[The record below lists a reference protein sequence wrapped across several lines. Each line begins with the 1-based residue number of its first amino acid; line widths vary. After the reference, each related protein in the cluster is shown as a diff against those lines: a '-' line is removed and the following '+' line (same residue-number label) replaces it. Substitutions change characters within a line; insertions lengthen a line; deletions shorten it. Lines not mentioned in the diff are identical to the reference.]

1 MNDPKTTHAVQD
13 FGHPSGA
20 HIEAYSKSTLL
31 PQGFMPRQLSLA
43 TTALILA
50 CDILLFMT
58 TPTVTAALLA
68 TALWFFLLW
77 RERSGSA
84 GTQTL
89 PAIIVS
95 GFIMTTGLGGYL
107 IWGRISDAGGV
118 GAHIDLTQQMRDSS
132 FAICALTALSVLI
145 GATIATTARPIDR
158 LVATQFGISVGS
170 RLYARLLL
178 WAAMGAVVVATLA
191 MGFDGIM
198 FRTSY
203 LEYTGGSVL
212 LRRLSGA
219 TILVGI
225 AACAALTTS
234 KQTLSKTLG
243 WLCLGASTALVVSQG
258 SRRLALVPLLYLLG
272 KAVAGRLPTK
282 SAILTSSLASLYLIS
297 LAIAFRQA
305 PSHGLSPHLKV
316 LPRSLTTQLPW
327 QPILANLLNGFSLAP
342 QVAFVE
348 PRIPQS
354 ALWVSIDPRSG
365 HSAGWYAIS
374 GSLRINI
381 NTPYSSLGELGN
393 HGASVLFIYSL
404 LLGATLTI
412 CCRAMIGAA
421 SGQSGSSPFR
431 RIFLVSISG
440 YIGLSFVQYNLRST
454 TRIAYLLVAFCG
466 IYRVALSS
474 RRVQKG

>member
-1 MNDPKTTHAVQD
+1 
-13 FGHPSGA
+13 
-20 HIEAYSKSTLL
+20 
-31 PQGFMPRQLSLA
+31 MPRQLSLA

-191 MGFDGIM
+191 MGFD
-198 FRTSY
+198 
-203 LEYTGGSVL
+203 
-212 LRRLSGA
+212 
-219 TILVGI
+219 
-225 AACAALTTS
+225 
-234 KQTLSKTLG
+234 
-243 WLCLGASTALVVSQG
+243 
-258 SRRLALVPLLYLLG
+258 
-272 KAVAGRLPTK
+272 
-282 SAILTSSLASLYLIS
+282 
-297 LAIAFRQA
+297 
-305 PSHGLSPHLKV
+305 
-316 LPRSLTTQLPW
+316 
-327 QPILANLLNGFSLAP
+327 
-342 QVAFVE
+342 
-348 PRIPQS
+348 
-354 ALWVSIDPRSG
+354 
-365 HSAGWYAIS
+365 
-374 GSLRINI
+374 
-381 NTPYSSLGELGN
+381 
-393 HGASVLFIYSL
+393 
-404 LLGATLTI
+404 
-412 CCRAMIGAA
+412 
-421 SGQSGSSPFR
+421 
-431 RIFLVSISG
+431 
-440 YIGLSFVQYNLRST
+440 
-454 TRIAYLLVAFCG
+454 
-466 IYRVALSS
+466 
-474 RRVQKG
+474 